1 MKADTGSL
9 SENRSD
15 VKAIEKTIV
24 LNQLKIEIEKL
35 NYYLSLVLTM
45 FTCFLE
51 MVRNN
56 SHWWGWSQSYALVFK
71 MNKANISS
79 FKIKRKSDWQKKWS

>member
-35 NYYLSLVLTM
+35 NYYLSL
-45 FTCFLE
+45 C
-51 MVRNN
+51 
-56 SHWWGWSQSYALVFK
+56 
-71 MNKANISS
+71 
-79 FKIKRKSDWQKKWS
+79 

>member
-35 NYYLSLVLTM
+35 NYYLSGVNYVHMLT
-45 FTCFLE
+45 L
-51 MVRNN
+51 
-56 SHWWGWSQSYALVFK
+56 
-71 MNKANISS
+71 
-79 FKIKRKSDWQKKWS
+79 KWSATILIDGMITTYAVPK

>member
-24 LNQLKIEIEKL
+24 LNQLKIEIEKAKL
-35 NYYLSLVLTM
+35 LPEFGVNYVHMLT
-45 FTCFLE
+45 LE
-51 MVRNN
+51 MVNN
-56 SHWWGWSQSYALVFK
+56 SH
-71 MNKANISS
+71 
-79 FKIKRKSDWQKKWS
+79 

>member
-24 LNQLKIEIEKL
+24 LNQLKIEIEL

-45 FTCFLE
+45 FTC
-51 MVRNN
+51 
-56 SHWWGWSQSYALVFK
+56 
-71 MNKANISS
+71 
-79 FKIKRKSDWQKKWS
+79 

>member
-35 NYYLSLVLTM
+35 NYYLNLVLTM
-45 FTCFLE
+45 FIC
-51 MVRNN
+51 
-56 SHWWGWSQSYALVFK
+56 
-71 MNKANISS
+71 
-79 FKIKRKSDWQKKWS
+79 

>member
-15 VKAIEKTIV
+15 VKAIEKIV

-45 FTCFLE
+45 FTC
-51 MVRNN
+51 
-56 SHWWGWSQSYALVFK
+56 
-71 MNKANISS
+71 
-79 FKIKRKSDWQKKWS
+79 

>member
-9 SENRSD
+9 SENRT
-15 VKAIEKTIV
+15 KAIEKTIV

-45 FTCFLE
+45 FTC
-51 MVRNN
+51 
-56 SHWWGWSQSYALVFK
+56 
-71 MNKANISS
+71 
-79 FKIKRKSDWQKKWS
+79 

>member
-45 FTCFLE
+45 FTC
-51 MVRNN
+51 
-56 SHWWGWSQSYALVFK
+56 
-71 MNKANISS
+71 
-79 FKIKRKSDWQKKWS
+79 

>member
-35 NYYLSLVLTM
+35 NYYLNLVLTM
-45 FTCFLE
+45 FTC
-51 MVRNN
+51 
-56 SHWWGWSQSYALVFK
+56 
-71 MNKANISS
+71 
-79 FKIKRKSDWQKKWS
+79 

>member
-1 MKADTGSL
+1 MKADTV

-35 NYYLSLVLTM
+35 LSLVLTVHM
-45 FTCFLE
+45 LTLE

-56 SHWWGWSQSYALVFK
+56 SH
-71 MNKANISS
+71 
-79 FKIKRKSDWQKKWS
+79 

>member
-15 VKAIEKTIV
+15 VKGLKTIV

-45 FTCFLE
+45 FTC
-51 MVRNN
+51 
-56 SHWWGWSQSYALVFK
+56 
-71 MNKANISS
+71 
-79 FKIKRKSDWQKKWS
+79 

>member
-24 LNQLKIEIEKL
+24 LNQLKIEKTKL
-35 NYYLSLVLTM
+35 LPEFGVNYVHMLT
-45 FTCFLE
+45 LE

-56 SHWWGWSQSYALVFK
+56 SH
-71 MNKANISS
+71 
-79 FKIKRKSDWQKKWS
+79 

>member
-24 LNQLKIEIEKL
+24 LNQLKIEIEK

-45 FTCFLE
+45 FTC
-51 MVRNN
+51 
-56 SHWWGWSQSYALVFK
+56 
-71 MNKANISS
+71 
-79 FKIKRKSDWQKKWS
+79 